1 MGDIDNQTL
10 DYMANKYRFA
20 DAFNFYMHGG
30 KNVVDPDSLSQMDT
44 TLVALPYGVNA
55 KATVQKHRDLVK
67 LCTAIYQERT
77 VLVVM
82 GLELQTLVHYAMPVR
97 AMLYDAMSYTQQVKE
112 AEASYA
118 KNRVLQPGGEYLSKF
133 RKTDRLMPVITLT
146 LCLSDEVW
154 DGPTSIHE
162 MLTVEDE
169 QWLKYVP
176 NYTINLLTPAEIAE
190 EDFGKFRTG
199 LGPLLK
205 FIKHRKDNTL
215 DWMGGTDL
223 FKRVDWDTGKLIN
236 SLAGGDL
243 ELKKEGDSVNMWVAL
258 ENKVKQAR
266 DEAFKE
272 GYQEGLAGVARAEK
286 TAREKT
292 KVADIQ
298 YIMDSF
304 GVDAQKAMDALRV
317 PIQEQENYA
326 KLILSSSL

>member
-1 MGDIDNQTL
+1 
-10 DYMANKYRFA
+10 
-20 DAFNFYMHGG
+20 
-30 KNVVDPDSLSQMDT
+30 MDT

-67 LCTAIYQERT
+67 LCIAIYQERT

-112 AEASYA
+112 AEASYV

-243 ELKKEGDSVNMWVAL
+243 EIKKEGDSVNMWVAL

-266 DEAFKE
+266 DEGLKE
-272 GYQEGLAGVARAEK
+272 GREKGYKDGLARVALAEK

-298 YIMDSF
+298 NLMDSF
-304 GVDAQKAMDALRV
+304 GVDVQKAMNALKV
-317 PIQEQENYA
+317 PVHEQEHYA
-326 KLILSSSL
+326 ELISSSSL